1 MILVVNKIKVLWRQV
16 IRGIRKSE
24 INGLEKD
31 LFLLGQT
38 WMALHGLHAAL
49 LIVTQKLVWNFQFLC
64 CNTVLFS
71 LTFTPNQ
78 VSDALATLFCLKR
91 ESQTWGTILCT
102 FQIISTMVENC
113 SVQGQIQGA
122 ENKECQQWNGE
133 EMLAKSRKRSS
144 SSLRPSECQVSE
156 KETSVSQPA
165 LFYMKS
171 RFKV

>member
-1 MILVVNKIKVLWRQV
+1 MKASHQWNPQKWNKWLRE
-16 IRGIRKSE
+16 GS
-24 INGLEKD
+24 
-31 LFLLGQT
+31 FPSGQT

-49 LIVTQKLVWNFQFLC
+49 LIVMQKLVRNFHFLR
-64 CNTVLFS
+64 CNTVLS
-71 LTFTPNQ
+71 SPTFTPNQ

-91 ESQTWGTILCT
+91 ESQTWGTLLCT

-122 ENKECQQWNGE
+122 ENKECQQWSGE

-156 KETSVSQPA
+156 KQTSVSQPA

-171 RFKV
+171 RLKV